1 MMLKLLVPGVKD
13 AEETDLSAKMS
24 GIFRD
29 FQERLGTAPEQQAVD
44 DLFVLQGQWRQFV
57 RKSENDMGIARGQQ
71 FGAARGDSEATPIVV
86 NDVMYLPGT
95 DRVVAL
101 EPETGKEIWSFP
113 VNGVSRR
120 GVAYMP
126 GEGSNPPRILFAAG
140 RRLIALNA
148 TTGKLD
154 PGFGKEGEVDMVV
167 PYNSVP
173 LIFRNVVVVGANT
186 PPGPLGAPGNAR
198 AYDART
204 GAKLWEFSS
213 IAQPGEPGHG
223 AGPTG
228 AASRGIRRLD
238 TLSWSLR
245 MRARSDG
252 SRKLTTA
259 LHFPTTGP
267 RSTVLV
273 PDAATSRFGLA
284 VPRGRARNH
293 RGAG

>member
-1 MMLKLLVPGVKD
+1 MRAIERSSLCAVLAAGLACAQADWPAYGHD
-13 AEETDLSAKMS
+13 A
-24 GIFRD
+24 
-29 FQERLGTAPEQQAVD
+29 
-44 DLFVLQGQWRQFV
+44 GQSRYSPLAQIHAGNVAALARAWTYHTGEDARQFE
-57 RKSENDMGIARGQQ
+57 S
-71 FGAARGDSEATPIVV
+71 TPLVV
-86 NDVMYLPGT
+86 DGVLYLST
-95 DRVVAL
+95 QNQRVVAL

-126 GEGSNPPRILFAAG
+126 GAGSNPPRILFSAG

-186 PPGPLGAPGNAR
+186 PPGRLGAPGNAR

-213 IAQPGEPGHG
+213 IARPGEPGHDTWDGDSWKDRSG
-223 AGPTG
+223 AN
-228 AASRGIRRLD
+228 A
-238 TLSWSLR
+238 
-245 MRARSDG
+245 
-252 SRKLTTA
+252 
-259 LHFPTTGP
+259 
-267 RSTVLV
+267 
-273 PDAATSRFGLA
+273 
-284 VPRGRARNH
+284 
-293 RGAG
+293 